1 MSALDRLK
9 NLLDRGSEK
18 ALAREWH
25 VDCSID
31 GHINKLE
38 RYQREGMAM
47 PEQDIQEEAIRRFWT
62 NRRLYSLREAR
73 LVSYGLAL
81 PVGPKRLRI
90 IEDQERFPALLE
102 GVEQYLPRPR
112 QYRRCYQ
119 GLLSGY
125 FGYDPEAAETPDTG
139 RKNWRHLRSYLGSHS
154 AQVLDGARN
163 PQWAESLQRHPKLF
177 GEEPC
182 EPYGPALLAGNRTEV
197 DELRDVLRISDSS
210 WFMRKL
216 LLAQIQAAIKKPDS
230 AFQGLLPSLLE
241 LLRGNQIIH
250 DQGLA
255 LVLDRYANMEP
266 MALHND
272 LRDTAVKGWG
282 NPWLDRNQPRW
293 GRVGQNARA
302 MVADWLKL
310 EFIEAFFTV
319 LAEERTGDSRRLEFW
334 KRYVSAIDDMHFALG
349 PDARTN
355 RSHDFVILRKKMEG
369 RLVELRDTVRTNNAF
384 IMSMG
389 SVVIVEFSGYSNAC
403 YVYDTPL
410 PFHLDQPVSM
420 PVDARNSLKNS
431 QNIFRF
437 RHQDGVGGYDT
448 WEGRLESILVGLD
461 GIHSDGVNAA
471 IRAVTQVTRGPIADW
486 SAVGFSRRALDQ
498 FAATLGIEIKD
509 LTSRNGNLWVLV
521 DDADLKINETLLRW
535 NFGYKSDKGW
545 WWKGT

>member
-9 NLLDRGSEK
+9 NLLDQVSEK
-18 ALAREWH
+18 ALAREWQ
-25 VDCSID
+25 VDRSID
-31 GHINKLE
+31 EHIKKLE

-62 NRRLYSLREAR
+62 NHRLDSLREVR
-73 LVSYGLAL
+73 LVSYGVAL

-102 GVEQYLPRPR
+102 GVDRYLPRPR

-125 FGYDPEAAETPDTG
+125 FGYDPEAAEVPDTG

-154 AQVLDGARN
+154 AQVLDGACN
-163 PQWAESLQRHPKLF
+163 PQWAESLQRHPTLF

-182 EPYGPALLAGNRTEV
+182 EPYGPALLAGDRTEV
-197 DELRDVLRISDSS
+197 DELRDALHISDSS

-216 LLAQIQAAIKKPDS
+216 FLAQIQAAIKKSNS
-230 AFQGLLPSLLE
+230 AFRGLLPSLLE
-241 LLRGNQIIH
+241 LLRGNQIVH

-255 LVLDRYANMEP
+255 LILDRYADIEP
-266 MALHND
+266 MALHKE
-272 LRDTAVKGWG
+272 LRDMAVKGWG

-293 GRVGQNARA
+293 GRVGQRART
-302 MVADWLKL
+302 MVAEWLKL
-310 EFIEAFFTV
+310 EFIEAFFTL
-319 LAEERTGDSRRLEFW
+319 LAEENAGDNRRLEFW
-334 KRYVSAIDDMHFALG
+334 KRYVSVIDDIHFALG
-349 PDARTN
+349 ADARTN
-355 RSHDFVILRKKMEG
+355 SSHDFVVLRKKMEG

-384 IMSMG
+384 IMKMG
-389 SVVIVEFSGYSNAC
+389 AVVVVEFSAYSNAC
-403 YVYDTPL
+403 YVYETPH
-410 PFHLDQPVSM
+410 PFHLDRPVLM

-431 QNIFRF
+431 QNILRF

-448 WEGRLESILVGLD
+448 WEGRLESILAGLD
-461 GIHSDGVNAA
+461 GIHGDGAN
-471 IRAVTQVTRGPIADW
+471 AVTRPVRQEASGPSTDW

-509 LTSRNGNLWVLV
+509 MTSKNGNLWVLV
-521 DDADLKINETLLRW
+521 DDSDLDINETLLRW
-535 NFGYKSDKGW
+535 NFGYKPDKGW
-545 WWKGT
+545 WWKGK